1 MLNLKSP
8 LTFILYVIA
17 NLFIMS
23 ALLDFGVRWHSAA
36 TYVANNVT
44 VTLDDGSILKG
55 TLTSNW
61 AGEEVLTGGDKK
73 SVILGKYQMLQI
85 PMEGQPD
92 KSYPFRIFFPLL
104 IYVLLCSMLTIKI
117 YNRSPGSDAL

>member
-8 LTFILYVIA
+8 LPFILYVIA

-104 IYVLLCSMLTIKI
+104 WDENKVSSLRIEFHH
-117 YNRSPGSDAL
+117 

>member
-8 LTFILYVIA
+8 LIFTLYVIA

-23 ALLDFGVRWHSAA
+23 EIMDFGVRWHSAA
-36 TYVANNVT
+36 TYAANNVT
-44 VTLDDGSILKG
+44 VTLDDGSMLKG

-61 AGEEVLTGGDKK
+61 AGEEVLTGSDKK
-73 SVILGKYQMLQI
+73 PVILRKYQMLQI

-92 KSYPFRIFFPLL
+92 KPFPFRMFFPLL
-104 IYVLLCSMLTIKI
+104 VYILLCSMLTNEI
-117 YNRSPGSDAL
+117 YKRRPGGNT